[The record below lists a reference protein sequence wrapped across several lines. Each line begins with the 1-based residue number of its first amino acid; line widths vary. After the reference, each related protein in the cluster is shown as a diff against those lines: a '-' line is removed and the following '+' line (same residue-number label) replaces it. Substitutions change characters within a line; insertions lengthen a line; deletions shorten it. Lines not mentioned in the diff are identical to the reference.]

1 MGRSRQ
7 FSEAAA
13 VAAAAALF
21 RRQGYASTSI
31 DDIVGATGVH
41 RASLYSVFGSKYGL
55 FVRALDEALARL
67 SGSHDEEWPTG
78 LDLVLIALVELAPS
92 DAAVRQRLIDGI
104 AATHLTASHLGER
117 MLARAGMGA
126 HQRSAQS

>member
-41 RASLYSVFGSKYGL
+41 RASLYSAFGSKYGL
-55 FVRALDEALARL
+55 FIRALDEGLARPP
-67 SGSHDEEWPTG
+67 GGHDEESSTG
-78 LDLVLIALVELAPS
+78 LDLVLIALVELAPC
-92 DAAVRQRLIDGI
+92 DAALRQRLADGI

-126 HQRSAQS
+126 HQRSDQS